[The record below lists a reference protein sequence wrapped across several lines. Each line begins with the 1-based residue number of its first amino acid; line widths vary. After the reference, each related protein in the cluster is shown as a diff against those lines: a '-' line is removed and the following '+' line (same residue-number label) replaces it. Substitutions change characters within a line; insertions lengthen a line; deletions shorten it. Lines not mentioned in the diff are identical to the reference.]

1 MILKNFVIISFCQ
14 GLVFFCGFPYKK
26 NMNSVFVDLVV
37 AEYDGLVEGE
47 GHVLLRH
54 SARVDRH
61 AGVVVSIL
69 LLYHVYGVSFN
80 PLMHGRFNRPIMHVG
95 GGRCKPPISH
105 IENGIKRFFY
115 IHIA

>member
-1 MILKNFVIISFCQ
+1 
-14 GLVFFCGFPYKK
+14 
-26 NMNSVFVDLVV
+26 MNSVFVDLVV

-69 LLYHVYGVSFN
+69 LLYHVYGSSFN
-80 PLMHGRFNRPIMHVG
+80 PLMHGRFNRPMMHGEG
-95 GGRCKPPISH
+95 GALYAPPPSH
-105 IENGIKRFFY
+105 IENGIKRFLC